1 MVSSNFTLSHP
12 LVQINVLLNARQ
24 ITVSFGAQPVLDHV
38 DFTID
43 AGERVCLLGRN
54 GAGKS
59 TLMKVIAGELVPE
72 DGELVVRPGLRVAR
86 LPQEL
91 PRDFSGTV
99 YELVAQG
106 LGDIGE
112 LITRH
117 HQLAQALT
125 SDGDHGRL
133 LAEMERVQQALE
145 SADGWTLHQRVE
157 ATLTRLELPGD
168 EPIDQV
174 SGGMGRRAL
183 LGQALVQNPDI
194 LLLDE
199 PTNHLDVTA
208 IRQMEELL
216 LGWQGAL
223 LFITHDRAFLQRLA
237 TRIVELDRGRL
248 RSYPG
253 DYQRY
258 LKTRENELAA
268 EDKAREQF
276 DRELAREEAWI
287 RQGIKAR
294 RTRNE
299 GRVRALQDMRRQRA
313 ERRGRQGSAGFDLQ
327 GAERSGKLVIR
338 AEGISHG
345 FDGKPL
351 IRDFSTTIMR
361 GDKVGL
367 IGPNG
372 SGKTTLL
379 NILLGD
385 LEPDRGRVRLGT
397 GLEIAYYDQLRQQLD
412 ESRTAAENVSGGA
425 DTVTVNGQP
434 RHIISY
440 MKDFLFTPEQ
450 ARGPI
455 NALSGGERNRLLLAR
470 LFTRPAN
477 LLVLDEPTNDLDLET
492 LELLEQLLV
501 DYTGTVLLV
510 SHDRAFLDNVVTSS
524 LVFEGDGLVREYVGG
539 YSDWE
544 RQRPKPATGA
554 AARRDNGAPPRKQA
568 EQPASRT
575 KLSYKDKRE
584 LELLPARIETLE
596 QDHETLSQQ
605 MADPAFY
612 QKPAEEIAAATARLA
627 LLEQDLETAFERW
640 EALEQTSK
648 G

>member
-133 LAEMERVQQALE
+133 MAEMERVQQALE

-612 QKPAEEIAAATARLA
+612 QKPAEEITAATARLA
-627 LLEQDLETAFERW
+627 LLEQELETAFERW

>member
-1 MVSSNFTLSHP
+1 M
-12 LVQINVLLNARQ
+12 LLTARQ
-24 ITVSFGAQPVLDHV
+24 LTVSFGAHPVLDHV

-59 TLMKVIAGELVPE
+59 TLLKVIAGDITPE
-72 DGELVVRPGLRVAR
+72 DGELAMRPGLRIAR

-91 PRDFSGTV
+91 PRGFTGTV
-99 YELVAQG
+99 RELVAQG
-106 LGDIGE
+106 LGAAGE
-112 LITRH
+112 LLARH
-117 HQLAQALT
+117 YQLAQALA
-125 SDGDHGRL
+125 GGGEQPRL
-133 LAEMERVQQALE
+133 LAEMEQLHQALD
-145 SADGWTLHQRVE
+145 SADGWTLEQRVD
-157 ATLTRLELPGD
+157 AMLTRLDLPGD
-168 EPIDQV
+168 QPIADV
-174 SGGMGRRAL
+174 SGGVGRRAL
-183 LGQALVQNPDI
+183 LGQALVQDPDL

-199 PTNHLDVTA
+199 PTNHLDVEA
-208 IRQMEELL
+208 IGQLEELL

-237 TRIVELDRGRL
+237 TRIVELDRGEL

-253 DYQRY
+253 DYRRY
-258 LKTRENELAA
+258 LQTRDAELVA
-268 EDKAREQF
+268 EERAQQQF
-276 DRELAREEAWI
+276 DRRLAQEEAWI

-313 ERRGRQGSAGFDLQ
+313 QRRERQGVAGFDLQ
-327 GAERSGKLVIR
+327 AADRSGRLVIR
-338 AEGISHG
+338 AEHISHS
-345 FDGKPL
+345 FDGEPL
-351 IRDFSTTIMR
+351 IADFSTTIMR

-372 SGKTTLL
+372 CGKTTLL
-379 NILLGD
+379 HVLLGRRH
-385 LEPDRGRVRLGT
+385 PDAGRVRLGT
-397 GLEIAYYDQLRQQLD
+397 GLEIAYFDQLREQLD
-412 ESRTAAENVSGGA
+412 EELSVAENVSGGA
-425 DTVTVNGQP
+425 DTITVNGQQ

-440 MKDFLFTPEQ
+440 LKDFLFTPAQ
-450 ARGPI
+450 ARAPI
-455 NALSGGERNRLLLAR
+455 SALSGGERNRVLLAR

-524 LVFEGDGLVREYVGG
+524 LVFEGGGQVREYVGG

-544 RQRPKPATGA
+544 RQRPAAPSPRTGA
-554 AARRDNGAPPRKQA
+554 QQRPRAPAQQSTQRPAARA
-568 EQPASRT
+568 

-584 LELLPARIETLE
+584 LETLPATIETLE
-596 QDHETLSQQ
+596 QEQEALSRTL
-605 MADPAFY
+605 ADPEFY
-612 QKPAEEIAAATARLA
+612 QGPAEEIATTTARLA
-627 LLEQDLETAFERW
+627 EVETQLEAAFQRW
-640 EALEQTSK
+640 EALEQAARAGVSTQN
-648 G
+648 